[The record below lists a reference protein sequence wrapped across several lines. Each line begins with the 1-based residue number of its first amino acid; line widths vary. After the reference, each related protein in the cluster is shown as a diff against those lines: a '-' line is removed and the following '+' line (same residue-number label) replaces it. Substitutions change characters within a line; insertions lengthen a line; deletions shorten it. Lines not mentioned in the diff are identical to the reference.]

1 MKRVIMIMAIATSVS
16 FATQAINPVEITI
29 NPQEVVTQ
37 DEFVVIEVKDLP
49 APVIESIRKTYAE
62 SVIKKAFVTQT
73 EKKIYKVIV
82 VTADQKEVTV
92 LLNEKGEVVE

>member
-16 FATQAINPVEITI
+16 FATQAINPV
-29 NPQEVVTQ
+29 V
-37 DEFVVIEVKDLP
+37 
-49 APVIESIRKTYAE
+49 ESIRKTYAE

-73 EKKIYKVIV
+73 EKKTYKVIV

>member
-16 FATQAINPVEITI
+16 FATQAINPVEKTI

-49 APVIESIRKTYAE
+49 APVVESIRKTYAE
-62 SVIKKAFVTQT
+62 SVIKKAFITQT
-73 EKKIYKVIV
+73 EKKTYKVIV

>member
-49 APVIESIRKTYAE
+49 APVVESIRKTYAE

>member
-49 APVIESIRKTYAE
+49 APVVESIRKTYAE

-73 EKKIYKVIV
+73 EKKIYKVII

>member
-16 FATQAINPVEITI
+16 FATQAINPVEKAI

-49 APVIESIRKTYAE
+49 APVVERIRKTYAE